1 MSRIL
6 QMWSPLCKC
15 IFCHFAQ
22 AICLIFGLHGIE
34 SRQSLFNWCFRFQE
48 TRLNFLPTFRCQCGW
63 GWQNAWQM
71 ININGMESHRVWVGF
86 WLEIAIGLGPQ
97 PRAAKSMQFL
107 RLIPLPLLLLLLVL
121 LLLVLLL
128 QAGKFAVPNGGHFSF
143 GPLTNWTSYGSMH
156 INKDLSK
163 MRKEKSSL

>member
-1 MSRIL
+1 
-6 QMWSPLCKC
+6 
-15 IFCHFAQ
+15 
-22 AICLIFGLHGIE
+22 
-34 SRQSLFNWCFRFQE
+34 
-48 TRLNFLPTFRCQCGW
+48 
-63 GWQNAWQM
+63 
-71 ININGMESHRVWVGF
+71 MESHRVWVGF

-107 RLIPLPLLLLLLVL
+107 RLIPLPLLLLLVL

-163 MRKEKSSL
+163 RRKEKSSL

>member
-1 MSRIL
+1 M
-6 QMWSPLCKC
+6 
-15 IFCHFAQ
+15 
-22 AICLIFGLHGIE
+22 E
-34 SRQSLFNWCFRFQE
+34 
-48 TRLNFLPTFRCQCGW
+48 
-63 GWQNAWQM
+63 WQNAWQI

-107 RLIPLPLLLLLLVL
+107 RLIPLLLLLLLPLLVL
-121 LLLVLLL
+121 LLLVRLL
-128 QAGKFAVPNGGHFSF
+128 QAGKFAVPNDVNFSF

-163 MRKEKSSL
+163 KRKEKSSL

>member
-1 MSRIL
+1 
-6 QMWSPLCKC
+6 
-15 IFCHFAQ
+15 
-22 AICLIFGLHGIE
+22 
-34 SRQSLFNWCFRFQE
+34 
-48 TRLNFLPTFRCQCGW
+48 
-63 GWQNAWQM
+63 M

-107 RLIPLPLLLLLLVL
+107 RLIQLLLVL

-128 QAGKFAVPNGGHFSF
+128 QAGKFAVPNDVNFSF

-163 MRKEKSSL
+163 KRKENSSL

>member
-1 MSRIL
+1 
-6 QMWSPLCKC
+6 
-15 IFCHFAQ
+15 
-22 AICLIFGLHGIE
+22 
-34 SRQSLFNWCFRFQE
+34 
-48 TRLNFLPTFRCQCGW
+48 
-63 GWQNAWQM
+63 M

-107 RLIPLPLLLLLLVL
+107 RLIPLLLLLLLPLLVL
-121 LLLVLLL
+121 LLLVRLL
-128 QAGKFAVPNGGHFSF
+128 QAVKFALPNDANFSF

-163 MRKEKSSL
+163 KRKEKSSL

>member
-1 MSRIL
+1 
-6 QMWSPLCKC
+6 
-15 IFCHFAQ
+15 
-22 AICLIFGLHGIE
+22 
-34 SRQSLFNWCFRFQE
+34 
-48 TRLNFLPTFRCQCGW
+48 
-63 GWQNAWQM
+63 M

-107 RLIPLPLLLLLLVL
+107 RLIPLLLLLLVL
-121 LLLVLLL
+121 LLLVRLL
-128 QAGKFAVPNGGHFSF
+128 QAGKFAVPNDVNFLF

-163 MRKEKSSL
+163 KRKENSSL

>member
-1 MSRIL
+1 
-6 QMWSPLCKC
+6 
-15 IFCHFAQ
+15 
-22 AICLIFGLHGIE
+22 
-34 SRQSLFNWCFRFQE
+34 
-48 TRLNFLPTFRCQCGW
+48 
-63 GWQNAWQM
+63 
-71 ININGMESHRVWVGF
+71 MESHRVWVGF

-107 RLIPLPLLLLLLVL
+107 PLIPLLLLLML

-128 QAGKFAVPNGGHFSF
+128 QAGKFAVPNDVNFSF

-163 MRKEKSSL
+163 KRKENSSL